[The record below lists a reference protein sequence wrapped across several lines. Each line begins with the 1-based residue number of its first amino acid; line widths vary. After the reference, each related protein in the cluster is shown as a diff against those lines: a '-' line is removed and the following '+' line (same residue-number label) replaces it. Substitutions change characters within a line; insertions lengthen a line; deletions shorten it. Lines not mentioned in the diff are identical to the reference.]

1 MRMLLA
7 TIADTDTEGRPTRHA
22 ARGGPGAVM
31 GSKRIKAIV
40 IDDSGTKPVK
50 AKDGEAFRNLVKEYA
65 NFVTE
70 SKGAQAYKVQ
80 GTMGGLTFLSE
91 RTTSLPTRNFTAGSF
106 EGARAIGHRKKVEEM
121 KTQGSRWGV
130 ACMPGC
136 LVCCSNII
144 CDENGNYI
152 TSGLEYES
160 VAMLGANLG
169 IDDIYA
175 IANMDALADNY
186 GIDNIELGVTLGI
199 AVDAGLLE
207 FGDSARAIELIHEI
221 GKGTTLGR
229 ILGQGT
235 AITAKVFGIS
245 RVPVVKGQGVPAHEP
260 RAENVTGVT
269 YCTSAMGADHTAG
282 LNLERKASST
292 EAIEASRQAQIN
304 VAIVDSLGLCVNS
317 FIDPGFP
324 MERIT
329 ALVNAVCG
337 LNLSYADLQDM
348 GKAMLKEER
357 AFNLKAGFAPGADR
371 LPEFFKE
378 EPLPPNNFVFDVPD
392 GEIDSFWDF

>member
-1 MRMLLA
+1 
-7 TIADTDTEGRPTRHA
+7 
-22 ARGGPGAVM
+22 
-31 GSKRIKAIV
+31 
-40 IDDSGTKPVK
+40 
-50 AKDGEAFRNLVKEYA
+50 
-65 NFVTE
+65 
-70 SKGAQAYKVQ
+70 
-80 GTMGGLTFLSE
+80 
-91 RTTSLPTRNFTAGSF
+91 
-106 EGARAIGHRKKVEEM
+106 
-121 KTQGSRWGV
+121 
-130 ACMPGC
+130 MPGC

-175 IANMDALADNY
+175 IAHMDALTDNY

-199 AVDAGLLE
+199 AVDAGLME
-207 FGDSARAIELIHEI
+207 FGDSARAIKLIHEI
-221 GKGTTLGR
+221 GKGSTLGR
-229 ILGQGT
+229 ILGQGA
-235 AITAKVFGIS
+235 AITAKIFGIS

-304 VAIVDSLGLCVNS
+304 VAIADGLGLCINS
-317 FIDPGFP
+317 YIDPGWP
-324 MERIT
+324 TERV
-329 ALVNAVCG
+329 AEVVKAVYG
-337 LNLSYADLQDM
+337 PGKNYEDLQEM
-348 GKAMLKEER
+348 AKAMLKEER

-392 GEIDSFWDF
+392 SEIDSFWDF